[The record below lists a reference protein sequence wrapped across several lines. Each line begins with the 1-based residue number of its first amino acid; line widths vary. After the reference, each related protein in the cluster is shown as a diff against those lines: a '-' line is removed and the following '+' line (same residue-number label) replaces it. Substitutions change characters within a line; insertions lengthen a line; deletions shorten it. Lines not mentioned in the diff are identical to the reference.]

1 MGHSRI
7 RFSGHQISSFRY
19 GWIEKGFA
27 FAKVE
32 ETDLNLFSERLD
44 ARYSAIKTFTHLG
57 QAHTT
62 LEIFKR
68 KDAE

>member
-7 RFSGHQISSFRY
+7 RFSGQQTFSFRY
-19 GWIEKGFA
+19 GWLEKGFA

-32 ETDLNLFSERLD
+32 ENNLGLFSKQLD
-44 ARYSAIKTFTHLG
+44 ARYSVIKTFTHFG
-57 QAHTT
+57 QAHTA